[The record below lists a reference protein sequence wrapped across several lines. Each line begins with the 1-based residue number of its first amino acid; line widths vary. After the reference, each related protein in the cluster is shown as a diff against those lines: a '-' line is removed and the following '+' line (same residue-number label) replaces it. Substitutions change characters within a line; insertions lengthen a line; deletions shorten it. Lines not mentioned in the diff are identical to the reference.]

1 MNDRPLIISV
11 LSDRFGICRLA
22 PNMPLPAW
30 AIAGPFYSITRTTEE
45 LSVVCPELAI
55 PDEIV
60 SEKGWRCLKIHGP
73 LDFSLIGILSSL
85 TIPLT
90 KAGISIF
97 AISTYDT
104 DYLLVQETELEKAKA
119 ALREAGH

>member
-1 MNDRPLIISV
+1 
-11 LSDRFGICRLA
+11 
-22 PNMPLPAW
+22 MPLPAW